1 MSESLLV
8 ARVAGERVA
17 FPVSAIS
24 TTTLLEQ
31 VYPVPGAPA
40 FVAGLMA
47 NRSQTLTVIDTVRAL
62 DLEPSGEPPE
72 YGIVFVRQ
80 GCSYAFAV
88 DAIEAVVEAT
98 AVPTATRGKLAEGWR
113 RAAIGQ
119 VETTAGTVLMVDW
132 EKLLVA
138 PQQAAAA

>member
-1 MSESLLV
+1 MNQSLLV
-8 ARVAGERVA
+8 ARIAGERVA
-17 FPVSAIS
+17 FPVEAIS
-24 TTTLLEQ
+24 STNLLEQ

-62 DLEPSGEPPE
+62 ALDPAAGLPE
-72 YGIVFVRQ
+72 YCIVFVRH

-88 DAIEAVVEAT
+88 EAIEAVVET
-98 AVPTATRGKLAEGWR
+98 IGEPEPPRGKLAEGWS

-119 VETTAGTVLMVDW
+119 VETTAGTVLLVDW
-132 EKLLVA
+132 EKLLAA
-138 PQQAAAA
+138 PQQAAA

>member
-17 FPVSAIS
+17 FPVTAIA
-24 TTTLLEQ
+24 TTHLIEQ
-31 VYPVPGAPA
+31 VHPVPGAPA

-62 DLEPSGEPPE
+62 GLESADALPE
-72 YGIVFVRQ
+72 YCIVFVRH

-88 DAIEAVVEAT
+88 EAIEAVVE
-98 AVPTATRGKLAEGWR
+98 VIGPTAPPRGKLAEGWA
-113 RAAIGQ
+113 RAAVGQ
-119 VETTAGTVLMVDW
+119 VETTAGAVLLVDW
-132 EKLLVA
+132 EKLLSA
-138 PQQAAAA
+138 PQQAAA

>member
-8 ARVAGERVA
+8 ARIAGERVA
-17 FPVSAIS
+17 FPISAVS
-24 TTTLLEQ
+24 TTTMLEQ

-62 DLEPSGEPPE
+62 ELETQGEPPE
-72 YGIVFVRQ
+72 YCIVFVRG

-88 DAIEAVVEAT
+88 DAIEAVVETTGELA
-98 AVPTATRGKLAEGWR
+98 PPRGKLAAGWQ
-113 RAAIGQ
+113 RAALGQ
-119 VETTAGTVLMVDW
+119 IETTGGTMLVVDW
-132 EKLLVA
+132 EKLLSA
-138 PQQAAAA
+138 PQQLAAA